1 MAKLRGGRNGK
12 DGAQDPIVENVIERI
27 RAARNFDF
35 RNYKRAALQR
45 RLERRMAAC
54 HCASLPDYV
63 ALLEREPAEF
73 DALIASI
80 LIKVTGF
87 FRDPEMWDVLSR
99 KVIPRLLAEKP
110 AGEEIRVWC
119 AGCATGEEA
128 FSLAILLAD
137 ALGPALQN
145 QDVKIFGTDVDEQAI
160 AFARRGVYSRA
171 QLEGVS
177 PATVKKWFVDEGGG
191 VALRKEIRRAV
202 VFGINN
208 LVADAP
214 ISRLDLLLC
223 RNVFIYMD
231 GELQNRVLTH
241 FHYALRRNGVLVLGK
256 SELIPFAAKLFE
268 PLDLQRRIYRKDRGR
283 EAALA
288 REHLVSLL
296 GQDRGGKQGARDLEG
311 VDQFHRD
318 VVRSLQTPVIATSA
332 DGTILLWNPAAAA
345 LWRKDESEVAGK
357 KLASLGLP
365 GLSGDVLIEKTR
377 AIREGR
383 AAVEHGVGVLNRRQ
397 GEPLQLEVEI
407 TPMREAARGV
417 SGLLYLIRDVTA
429 MASLEAELR
438 RSTVEREST
447 LQELQTINQ
456 ELQSANEELET
467 TNEELQSTNE
477 ELETTNEEL
486 QSTNAELDATNR
498 ELAHRTEEMNALTFV
513 QRITIR
519 TLNVAVVVLDRAG
532 KVELWNL
539 AAERLLGIPEH
550 EAVGQNFWTLN
561 IPALGRGTLQ
571 KMRKAMAENTP
582 LRAEQVPYELPNGAQ
597 GKASVAAVP
606 IVDEGSVLGSVISF
620 EDATRVATLSAEL
633 ATLKAD
639 GVTTNGKRN
648 RR

>member
-1 MAKLRGGRNGK
+1 MAKARPGHGSK
-12 DGAQDPIVENVIERI
+12 DGAQDPIVEKVIERI
-27 RAARNFDF
+27 RAVRKFDF
-35 RNYKRAALQR
+35 RNYKRGALER
-45 RLERRMAAC
+45 RLERRRAAR
-54 HCASLPDYV
+54 HCNSMSDYLAV
-63 ALLEREPAEF
+63 LEREPAEV
-73 DALIASI
+73 DELIESM

-99 KVIPRLLAEKP
+99 KVIPRLLAAKP
-110 AGEEIRVWC
+110 PGEDIRVWC

-128 FSLAILLAD
+128 FSLAILLAE

-145 QDVKIFGTDVDEQAI
+145 QEVKIFGTDVDEQAI

-171 QLEGVS
+171 QLEGI
-177 PATVKKWFVDEGGG
+177 PAATVQKWFVEEGGG

-202 VFGINN
+202 VFGVNN

-231 GELQNRVLTH
+231 GELQNRVLTR
-241 FHYALRRNGVLVLGK
+241 FHYALRRHGVLVLGK
-256 SELIPFAAKLFE
+256 SELIPFAARLFD
-268 PLDLQRRIYRKDRGR
+268 PLDLQRRIYRKDGR
-283 EAALA
+283 REGAAA
-288 REHLVSLL
+288 REQLSSLL
-296 GQDRGGKQGARDLEG
+296 GGARGGKEDGRDQEG
-311 VDQFHRD
+311 GDQVHRD
-318 VVRSLQTPVIATSA
+318 VVRSLQTPVIATAA

-345 LWRKDESEVAGK
+345 LWGKNEGDVAGK
-357 KLASLGLP
+357 KLASVGLP

-377 AIREGR
+377 AVREGR
-383 AAVEHGVGVLNRRQ
+383 SAVEHGVGMLNRRE

-407 TPMREAARGV
+407 TPMREAGKGV
-417 SGLLYLIRDVTA
+417 SGLLYMIRDVTA
-429 MASLEAELR
+429 VASLEAELR
-438 RSTVEREST
+438 KSTVERAST

-456 ELQSANEELET
+456 ELQSA
-467 TNEELQSTNE
+467 NE

-498 ELAHRTEEMNALTFV
+498 ELAHRTEEMNALSFV

-519 TLNVAVVVLDRAG
+519 TLSVAVVVLDRAG

-539 AAERLLGIPEH
+539 AAERLLGIPET
-550 EAVGQNFWTLN
+550 EAVGQSFWTLN

-582 LRAEQVPYELPNGAQ
+582 LRAEQVPYQLPNGAE
-597 GKASVAAVP
+597 GRASVAAVP

-620 EDATRVATLSAEL
+620 EDATRVANLSAEL

-639 GVTTNGKRN
+639 GATNGKRN